1 MDSAEAVQT
10 NFIDALPRL
19 ASLAAEVASFE
30 TRQFRRA
37 LAKVDSGSGE
47 TAVKILILMEEV
59 ERAFAAIRRKL
70 SS

>member
-1 MDSAEAVQT
+1 MDSAEAFQT
-10 NFIDALPRL
+10 SFIDALPRL